1 MFVLKLFIEKN
12 RLNLEDKIR
21 EVEKYSQEREV
32 LLKGEI
38 ESLYKMK
45 QAQNDELLETLS
57 DLTNLKKDYHEI
69 KLKNEIGDSEFDEMK
84 KEKEEALEHNAT
96 LRNRIAQI
104 NVINSI
110 FEVF

>member
-69 KLKNEIGDSEFDEMK
+69 KLKNEIGS
-84 KEKEEALEHNAT
+84 
-96 LRNRIAQI
+96 
-104 NVINSI
+104 
-110 FEVF
+110 VF